1 LFRAKNEW
9 EELALALALALVSV
23 ACTGKEADLT
33 ASDLRF
39 WIIIVIQHMLFGS
52 GTVGSASAPVLE

>member
-1 LFRAKNEW
+1 LA
-9 EELALALALALVSV
+9 LALALALALVSV